1 MTRTKTGSSRN
12 DARTTLAV
20 PGNRLRFSHV
30 TVRPESI
37 LMSYRQFRVM
47 AAPILSIKERLSGR
61 SIYLIGMMGSG
72 KTSTGRPLAKRLGY
86 GFVDADAVIEQV
98 AGCTIPEIFQ
108 RDGEEGFRL
117 IESQV
122 LNAISQRHSLVVA
135 TGGGVVTKPEN
146 WGQLHSGIVVWLD
159 VDQAK
164 LIERLRNDSTQRPL
178 LQQPDPEAALENL
191 LQQRRPLY
199 GEADL
204 TVVIND
210 ETPDDVADGILQLL
224 PTLIQDPT
232 QQRER

>member
-1 MTRTKTGSSRN
+1 MT
-12 DARTTLAV
+12 D
-20 PGNRLRFSHV
+20 
-30 TVRPESI
+30 
-37 LMSYRQFRVM
+37 
-47 AAPILSIKERLSGR
+47 PILSLKERLSGR

-98 AGCTIPEIFQ
+98 AGCTIPEIFE
-108 RDGEEGFRL
+108 RDGEAGFRS

-159 VDQAK
+159 VNRAQ
-164 LIERLRNDSTQRPL
+164 LIERLRDDSTQRPL
-178 LQQPDPEAALENL
+178 LQQPNPEAALDTL
-191 LQQRRPLY
+191 LQERRTLY

-204 TVVIND
+204 TVVIKD
-210 ETPDDVADGILQLL
+210 ESPDAVADGILQLL
-224 PTLIQDPT
+224 PTLIKDPT
-232 QQRER
+232 EQRER

>member
-1 MTRTKTGSSRN
+1 
-12 DARTTLAV
+12 
-20 PGNRLRFSHV
+20 
-30 TVRPESI
+30 
-37 LMSYRQFRVM
+37 M
-47 AAPILSIKERLSGR
+47 ADPILSLKERLSGR

-210 ETPDDVADGILQLL
+210 ETPDAVADGILQLL

>member
-1 MTRTKTGSSRN
+1 
-12 DARTTLAV
+12 
-20 PGNRLRFSHV
+20 
-30 TVRPESI
+30 
-37 LMSYRQFRVM
+37 M
-47 AAPILSIKERLSGR
+47 ADPILSLKERLSGR

-98 AGCTIPEIFQ
+98 AGCTIPEIFE
-108 RDGEEGFRL
+108 RDGEDGFRS

>member
-1 MTRTKTGSSRN
+1 MT
-12 DARTTLAV
+12 D
-20 PGNRLRFSHV
+20 
-30 TVRPESI
+30 
-37 LMSYRQFRVM
+37 
-47 AAPILSIKERLSGR
+47 PILSLKERLSGR

-98 AGCTIPEIFQ
+98 AGCTIPEIFE
-108 RDGEEGFRL
+108 RDGEAGFRS

-159 VDQAK
+159 VNRAQ
-164 LIERLRNDSTQRPL
+164 LIERLRDDSTQRPL
-178 LQQPDPEAALENL
+178 LQQPNPEEALDTP
-191 LQQRRPLY
+191 LQERRPLY

-210 ETPDDVADGILQLL
+210 ETADAVADGILQLL
-224 PTLIQDPT
+224 PGLLKDPT

>member
-1 MTRTKTGSSRN
+1 
-12 DARTTLAV
+12 
-20 PGNRLRFSHV
+20 
-30 TVRPESI
+30 
-37 LMSYRQFRVM
+37 MSYRQFRVM
-47 AAPILSIKERLSGR
+47 ADPILSLKERLSGR